1 MMPEELPGDTEN
13 MPRIQAPSNGASQR
27 MGVSPGREQD
37 GYMHMPCGQSG
48 HPLSPHYRDMHESW
62 VRGQPTPFLPGETIN
77 TLLLKPAA

>member
-1 MMPEELPGDTEN
+1 
-13 MPRIQAPSNGASQR
+13 
-27 MGVSPGREQD
+27 
-37 GYMHMPCGQSG
+37 MHMPCGQSG